1 MKQIVL
7 IIFFL
12 PFLMIAQN
20 ADFSMVPG
28 VVVAHSPKTTGKY
41 LGSPSIAIMPN
52 GHYIVSLD
60 IFGPGQEKENIVELY
75 KSTDKGKNWKFIR
88 TIEGAHWSGLFNV
101 HKKLY
106 LLGTDIARGNLV
118 IRMSENEGNDW
129 SAPTIIKEAPCH
141 GSSTPVVCS
150 SGRIY
155 KGYDMLGNDDKG
167 SFSWMSKNSSYIL
180 SADVH
185 ADLLQKESWLF
196 TDRLIKPDTME
207 GSGWL
212 ETNAVINTKGK
223 IAGITRLN
231 TIPGYKAGYYELLND
246 SMIDLSSVRTI
257 NFPGGSTKFNI
268 GYDKKSEK
276 YWSLTNVPDESLRTP
291 EMRAGGMRSLL
302 ALTSSENLYDWKVEK
317 IILQTKNIEKE
328 GFQYVDW
335 KFENNDIVFISRTS
349 FDDGIGGADNFHNSN
364 FITFHRIKDFRKN
377 K

>member
-1 MKQIVL
+1 MKRIIL
-7 IIFFL
+7 IIFFFPIL
-12 PFLMIAQN
+12 LIAQST
-20 ADFSMVPG
+20 DFSSVPG
-28 VVVAHSPKTTGKY
+28 VVVAHSPKASGKY
-41 LGSPSIAIMPN
+41 LGSPSITIMPN
-52 GHYIVSLD
+52 GYYIVSLD
-60 IFGPGQEKENIVELY
+60 IFGPGQVKENIVELY
-75 KSTDKGKNWKFIR
+75 KSTDKGKSWRFIR

-101 HKKLY
+101 NKKLF

-118 IRMSENEGNDW
+118 IRMSENEGKDW
-129 SAPTIIKEAPCH
+129 SEPTIIKESSCH
-141 GSSTPVVCS
+141 GSSTPVVFS

-155 KGYDMLGNDDKG
+155 KGYDMLDNDDKG

-185 ADLLQKESWLF
+185 ADLLQKNNWLF

-212 ETNAVINTKGK
+212 ETNAVVGPKGK
-223 IAGITRLN
+223 IAGVTRLN
-231 TIPGYKAGYYELLND
+231 TIQGYKAGYYELLND
-246 SMIDLSSVRTI
+246 STININSVRTI
-257 NFPGGSTKFNI
+257 NFPGGATKFNI
-268 GYDKKSEK
+268 GYDKKSAK

-291 EMRAGGMRSLL
+291 EMRAGGMRSIL

-317 IILQTKNIEKE
+317 IILQTKNIGKE

-335 KFENNDIVFISRTS
+335 KFENNDIVFVSRTA
-349 FDDGIGGADNFHNSN
+349 FDDGLGGADNFHNSN